1 VLKDAEADRRR
12 MVSTA
17 GIVERRTRDRRK
29 IEDRCRSLYLRPR
42 DRMPSSVGWR
52 RLRVDGVVDDTE
64 SAGGNVNPNLIICIE
79 RRERVSWVIPS
90 REKALPQ
97 TKKHQG
103 RVGAEGWENA
113 GLRE

>member
-1 VLKDAEADRRR
+1 MLKDAEADRRR

-97 TKKHQG
+97 TKKTPG
-103 RVGAEGWENA
+103 EG
-113 GLRE
+113 GS